1 MLTFVVTHGLCH
13 VHPRNYLFCET
24 TPQWQCCR
32 TAIYMDRCV
41 LKDKQKPQKMSRIWR
56 NVDTMKYS
64 KEPFKYQFK
73 QLFEKLNISNWAEGL
88 TTRYKLGYIL
98 RNRWILKLDIFM
110 STYEGLLRVVTALSS
125 TCHLHGQCEGTWSL
139 PEETCWVSNLSG
151 GSHKLVK
158 YSQVSL
164 GEEVVTSTVRNIL
177 PTREFFQQK
186 HKESRRSSLSKIDI
200 FLLF

>member
-41 LKDKQKPQKMSRIWR
+41 LTDKQKPQKMSRIWR

-64 KEPFKYQFK
+64 KELFEYQFK
-73 QLFEKLNISNWAEGL
+73 RLFEKLNISNWAEGL

-98 RNRWILKLDIFM
+98 RNRWILFWFLCNNKHIYSIFKVF
-110 STYEGLLRVVTALSS
+110 SFSLLCTPIFCCGSNNDYSRYHVFFTNTFIVRQNAYLLVV
-125 TCHLHGQCEGTWSL
+125 LHDPPDCLIRT
-139 PEETCWVSNLSG
+139 
-151 GSHKLVK
+151 
-158 YSQVSL
+158 
-164 GEEVVTSTVRNIL
+164 
-177 PTREFFQQK
+177 
-186 HKESRRSSLSKIDI
+186 
-200 FLLF
+200 